1 MKTIKIFDEDN
12 NLLATFDNDGKVT
25 ISVQEEIGDD
35 IAYQYNLKG
44 IDISSPCL
52 RIAADAWQDKYINLR
67 KKVESK
73 TKEN

>member
-1 MKTIKIFDEDN
+1 MKTFKIFDKDN

-35 IAYQYNLKG
+35 IAYQYTLKG
-44 IDISSPCL
+44 VDISNSYL

-67 KKVESK
+67 KKDESK
-73 TKEN
+73 AKED